1 MIMSGFMI
9 YKQITSFILPVT
21 VIFIVPVWIEKNWK
35 IEFGIH
41 LFMGGVIGLIG
52 LVFMYSTISLF
63 VKVGKGTLA
72 PWAPTKKI
80 VIKGLYRYV
89 RNPMILG
96 VFLMLVSES
105 IVIKSLN
112 ISIWAAIFIIINTI
126 YFIFSEEP
134 GLEKRFGNDY
144 KIYKRNVNRW
154 VPRITPFKQA
164 FNEDVLDNNI

>member
-52 LVFMYSTISLF
+52 LAFMYSTISLF

-154 VPRITPFKQA
+154 VPRITPFNQA

>member
-1 MIMSGFMI
+1 MIISGFII

-41 LFMGGVIGLIG
+41 LFMGGVMGLIG

-154 VPRITPFKQA
+154 VPRITPFNQA